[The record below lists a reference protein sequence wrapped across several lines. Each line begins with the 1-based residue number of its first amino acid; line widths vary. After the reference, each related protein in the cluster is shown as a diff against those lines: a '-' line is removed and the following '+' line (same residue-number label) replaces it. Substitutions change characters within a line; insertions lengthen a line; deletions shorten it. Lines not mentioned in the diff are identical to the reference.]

1 MLNGKRLAIFF
12 LATAATLW
20 GQTGTGNIQGT
31 VRDASGAVVPGA
43 RVVATQTQTSR
54 KHSTT
59 TNEVGFYLI
68 PSMQIGLYEM
78 QVEANGMEPWKGS
91 LTLQVGQTAVVDP
104 ALNVSG
110 VTTAV
115 QVQGDLTPLVT
126 TTAPTLAT
134 VVERARIEQLP
145 LNTRLIFN
153 LIGSTTPGL
162 EVTNATQGYVK
173 TFGLRYATEYLQDGA
188 LVENRDSGFISLRPP
203 GIDTIEEFRVETNNS
218 SAKMNRPATI
228 ITTTKS
234 GTNLVHGSAF
244 ETARNN
250 GIGVA
255 RSRTDYY
262 TKPPQLIRNEFG
274 ASLGGPVFVPKVYN
288 GKNRTFFFYSYEALR
303 LRSSTTRS
311 ITMPTAAMRQGDFSR
326 LLNSQGRLYTLYDPW
341 STDSATWARQ
351 PFPNNQIPL
360 NRQSPLSKYLNSVT
374 PLPTLPAENPLVSA
388 NWFGPGISNQSN
400 YTMSARIDHR
410 ITDRD
415 QLFLRITHA
424 PNGQVTTNSLSGG
437 PIPLDGKS
445 NAYNWKSQNDNGV
458 VSYTHTFSPTLFSET
473 VFNYMRDFW
482 GQVPVGGLT
491 DYDSI
496 LGMPNP
502 FKRGGFPWIESTG
515 FGMDYYPGI
524 NYTLN
529 YAKVFNLDENLTKIH
544 GRHELQFGARYR
556 HELLDT
562 LPDQLRVQGRVNFNS
577 QATGL
582 YDPASGSALSAAPF
596 TGHAAANFFTGIG
609 TYDANFRR
617 LWYNMVA
624 REIAGY
630 IQDNFK
636 VNSRLTLNLGVRYE
650 YNGPIQEKN
659 DLLVG
664 FNPKTKAI
672 VVPGSVDSLLQ
683 ADAATASIV
692 NAYTNLGVTF
702 EDQAKAGIPQSF
714 VEKNPFDFGPR
725 AGFAWRT
732 SDGNRPI
739 VVRGGY
745 SIFAFPEPMRLYNSQ
760 MVANIPGSATFQR
773 NWNAAE
779 QSPDGRP
786 NYLLRATPPAV
797 AGVNSANVI
806 DANDARGI
814 TRGSGS
820 ITYFKPNLPTARA
833 HEWNFTLERE
843 VTGNTSVKLGY
854 VGTHGSR
861 LSQYLDPN
869 GQPSSYVW
877 YASTGLSL
885 PTGEFAGVATRPFDK
900 NVYGTIRQYQKTGW
914 SNNQSL
920 YINLEHRYS
929 KGYAFQAYYM
939 MSNAMRAAGDGWR
952 DDAIPSAGIYLPGS
966 VPEDE
971 AARNRLFNYKR
982 DPQVP
987 KHRFNYNWI
996 VDLPFGR
1003 NKKFGSGMGRLAD
1016 TLVGGWQI
1024 AGSGTIVSNYFTLPT
1039 SNWAVGDVE
1048 VYGTKY
1054 KVEDCR
1060 SGVCYPGYL
1069 YWNGYI
1075 PANRIN
1081 SYDASGKPNG
1091 VMGLPENYV
1100 PSNRPLIPTPKNG
1113 GSSADPLF
1121 AFYETN
1127 TVWVPLKNGNLQR
1140 VAFDNSLNP
1149 WRQQFVLGPM
1159 TYMLNASAFK
1169 TVRIHE
1175 RAFVRINAD
1184 FFNVL
1189 NLAGIPQPGSDGII
1203 QMRNSNNLPRQLQ
1216 LTARITW

>member
-1 MLNGKRLAIFF
+1 MIQVK
-12 LATAATLW
+12 TALIVCFAVATLR
-20 GQTGTGNIQGT
+20 GQTGTGTIQGT
-31 VRDASGAVVPGA
+31 VKDGSGAVVPGA
-43 RVVATQTQTSR
+43 KVTATQTQTSR
-54 KHSTT
+54 AYATT

-68 PSMQIGLYEM
+68 PSVQIGLYELR
-78 QVEANGMEPWKGS
+78 VEAGGMEPWKGS
-91 LTLQVGQTAVVDP
+91 LTLQVGQTAVVDA

-110 VTTAV
+110 VSTAV
-115 QVQGDLTPLVT
+115 QVQGDVTPLVT
-126 TTAPTLAT
+126 TTSPTLAT
-134 VVERARIEQLP
+134 VVERTRIEQLP

-162 EVTNATQGYVK
+162 EVTNSTQGYVK

-188 LVENRDSGFISLRPP
+188 LVENRDSGFIGLRPP

-218 SAKMNRPATI
+218 SARMNRPATI
-228 ITTTKS
+228 ITTTKA
-234 GTNLVHGSAF
+234 GTNQLHGSAF

-255 RSRTDYY
+255 RSRTDFY

-274 ASLGGPVFVPKVYN
+274 VSLGGPVYVPKLYN
-288 GKNRTFFFYSYEALR
+288 GKNRTFFFFSHEALR
-303 LRSSTTRS
+303 LRSSSTRS

-326 LLNSQGRLYTLYDPW
+326 LVNSQGRLFTLYDPW
-341 STDSATWARQ
+341 STDSRTFARQ
-351 PFPNNQIPL
+351 PFPGNQIPL
-360 NRQSPLSKYLNSVT
+360 ARQSPLYKYLNNIT
-374 PLPTLPAENPLVSA
+374 PLPTMPNENPLVSA
-388 NWFGPGISNQSN
+388 NWFGPGVSNQSN
-400 YTMSARIDHR
+400 YTMSARLDHR
-410 ITDRD
+410 ISDRD
-415 QLFLRITHA
+415 QVFFRITHA
-424 PNGQVTTNSLSGG
+424 PNSQIVTNSLSGG

-491 DYDSI
+491 DYDAI
-496 LGMPNP
+496 LGLPNP

-529 YAKVFNLDENLTKIH
+529 YAKVVNFDQNLTKIY
-544 GRHELQFGARYR
+544 GRHELQFGGRYR

-582 YDPASGSALSAAPF
+582 YDPASGSAYTAAPF
-596 TGHAAANFFTGIG
+596 TGHAAANFFIGVG

-624 REIAGY
+624 KEKALY
-630 IQDNFK
+630 LQDNFK
-636 VNSRLTLNLGVRYE
+636 VNGRFTLNIGLRYE
-650 YNGPIQEKN
+650 YNGPIEEKN

-672 VVPGSVDSLLQ
+672 VVPGSLDSLLR
-683 ADAATASIV
+683 AGAATPSIIA
-692 NAYTNLGVTF
+692 AYTRLGVTF
-702 EDQAKAGIPQSF
+702 ETQEQAGIPKSF

-725 AGFAWRT
+725 IGFAWRT
-732 SDGNRPI
+732 TDGNRPL

-745 SIFAFPEPMRLYNSQ
+745 SIFAFPEPLRLFNSQ
-760 MVANIPGSATFQR
+760 MVANIPGSATFQK

-779 QSPDGRP
+779 QSPDGLP
-786 NYLLRATPPAV
+786 NYLLRAVPPAV
-797 AGVNSANVI
+797 AGVNSTNVI
-806 DANDARGI
+806 DADDTRSI

-820 ITYFKPNLPTARA
+820 ITYFKPKLPTARA

-843 VTGNTSVKLGY
+843 IAGDTSVKLGY
-854 VGTHGSR
+854 VGTHGAR
-861 LSQYLDPN
+861 LSQYYDPN
-869 GQPSSYVW
+869 GAPSAYVW
-877 YASTGLSL
+877 YASTGLPL
-885 PTGEFAGVATRPFDK
+885 PTGEYAGVATRPFDK
-900 NVYGTIRQYQKTGW
+900 NVFGTIRQYQKTGW
-914 SNNQSL
+914 SNNQSF
-920 YINLEHRYS
+920 YVNVEHRYS
-929 KGYAFQAYYM
+929 KGYALQAYYM
-939 MSNAMRAAGDGWR
+939 MSNALRAAGDGWR
-952 DDAIPSAGIYLPGS
+952 DDAIPAAGIYVPGT

-971 AARNRLFNYKR
+971 SQRNRLLNYKR

-996 VDLPFGR
+996 VDLPFGKGKR
-1003 NKKFGSGMGRLAD
+1003 FGGGAGRLLDAAI
-1016 TLVGGWQI
+1016 GGWQI

-1039 SNWAVGDVE
+1039 SNWAVGNVE
-1048 VYGTKY
+1048 IHGKKY
-1054 KVEDCR
+1054 PVEDCR

-1081 SYDASGKPNG
+1081 SRDASGRPNG
-1091 VMGLPENYV
+1091 VMGVPENYV
-1100 PSNRPLIPTPKNG
+1100 PSNQPLIPTPKNG
-1113 GSSADPLF
+1113 GSAADPMF
-1121 AFYETN
+1121 PYYESN
-1127 TVWVPLKNGNLQR
+1127 TVWVPLKNGTLQR
-1140 VAFDNSLNP
+1140 VVYDNGLNP
-1149 WRQQFVLGPM
+1149 WRQQFVLGPV
-1159 TYMLNASAFK
+1159 TYLLNASAFK
-1169 TVRIHE
+1169 TIRINE
-1175 RAFVRINAD
+1175 RAFVRFNAD

-1189 NLAGIPQPGSDGII
+1189 NLAGTPQPGSDGII
-1203 QMRNSNNLPRQLQ
+1203 QMRNSSNPPRQLQ
-1216 LTARITW
+1216 LTMRLTW